1 MKTRWALVVVTSLAL
16 PAAAA
21 AQGSASIETDRRER
35 PDYERRVGDVAVTLT
50 AIGNIVALDDGIIQ
64 VEVSGKRF
72 QSRPDAETK
81 FRADKK
87 TPLAGRKDLRLE
99 DFFVGAPVKLTFV
112 AESGKLLEVRMRYE
126 KPKSTAESAR

>member
-1 MKTRWALVVVTSLAL
+1 MRARLVLLAVTSLAL

-21 AQGSASIETDRRER
+21 AQGSASIVTDRRDR

-64 VEVSGKRF
+64 VEVKGKRF
-72 QSRPDAETK
+72 QSRPDPETK
-81 FRADKK
+81 FTADKK
-87 TPLAGRKDLRLE
+87 TPLAGRKDLTFQ

-126 KPKSTAESAR
+126 KPKSTAETAR